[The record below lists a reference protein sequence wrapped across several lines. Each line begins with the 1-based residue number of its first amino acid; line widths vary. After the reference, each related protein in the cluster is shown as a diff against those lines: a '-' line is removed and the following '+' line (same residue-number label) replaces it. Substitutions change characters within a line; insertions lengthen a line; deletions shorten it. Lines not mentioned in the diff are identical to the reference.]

1 MIFFS
6 IGILFLIIGSL
17 FRILPSKGNLP
28 FMGIIRLL
36 PQKQTLIG
44 GWLKRQAE
52 TGFSYGLTDG
62 IDRLLFKD
70 IWAYEL
76 FSD

>member
-1 MIFFS
+1 
-6 IGILFLIIGSL
+6 
-17 FRILPSKGNLP
+17 
-28 FMGIIRLL
+28 MGIIRLL

>member
-6 IGILFLIIGSL
+6 IGILFFFGFCPQKEICL
-17 FRILPSKGNLP
+17 

-52 TGFSYGLTDG
+52 TGFFL
-62 IDRLLFKD
+62 
-70 IWAYEL
+70 WAY
-76 FSD
+76 

>member
-17 FRILPSKGNLP
+17 FGFCPQKETCL
-28 FMGIIRLL
+28 FMGTIRLL

-44 GWLKRQAE
+44 
-52 TGFSYGLTDG
+52 D
-62 IDRLLFKD
+62 
-70 IWAYEL
+70 
-76 FSD
+76 